1 MRAESAA
8 RRISRSCTAS
18 SIESI
23 SARSEARSGNDR
35 SGDGRSVMISGEP
48 IMPSLPRAKAKGKT
62 RPDRIRAGPADSQ
75 GCLPQDGTEHIT
87 LAPTQGKP
95 RSPPEGDGWPPLP
108 VAASAGSPCARRC
121 AVPGERCCLS
131 PGPPIRQDAARP
143 GPAELVLAA
152 AGSRRRAWLSGGLPV
167 PHQRGYGVFLP
178 FGSPAFP
185 PAPGDQRQPD
195 GNHERQFMSGG
206 RLRSPAERG
215 SGGRGGA
222 SPPAGHHKAKWPGQA
237 APRRVRAAAARPR
250 RAGSAPPGYAA
261 RWSWRR

>member
-23 SARSEARSGNDR
+23 SARSEARSGDDR

-143 GPAELVLAA
+143 GPDELVLAA
-152 AGSRRRAWLSGGLPV
+152 AGSRRRAWLSGGV
-167 PHQRGYGVFLP
+167 GVRRGPWQPNRGKIL
-178 FGSPAFP
+178 P
-185 PAPGDQRQPD
+185 PASLSHRQ
-195 GNHERQFMSGG
+195 GTGFGVSAGTARSGA
-206 RLRSPAERG
+206 RS
-215 SGGRGGA
+215 A
-222 SPPAGHHKAKWPGQA
+222 ST
-237 APRRVRAAAARPR
+237 RRVS
-250 RAGSAPPGYAA
+250 GS
-261 RWSWRR
+261 RS